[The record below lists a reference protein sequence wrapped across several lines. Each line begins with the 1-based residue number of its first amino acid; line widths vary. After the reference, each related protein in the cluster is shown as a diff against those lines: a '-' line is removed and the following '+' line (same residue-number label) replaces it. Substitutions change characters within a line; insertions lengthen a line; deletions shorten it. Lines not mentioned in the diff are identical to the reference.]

1 MKPSDKE
8 YDSKLNIQKT
18 DINFDPISLLEK
30 ETTTNSNINDIRL
43 ASLKIRDYIQTSP
56 NDTTKSTLI
65 IPKIKFNN
73 NNIVSIN
80 PWQELKV
87 SSTPSYS
94 KTKSIHINN
103 VDNTYQHASSVLSS
117 NDRAIL
123 TINKNHS
130 VLWNRANNSGVWRKS
145 YFMNR
150 LQVPPRRQLLNTDQ
164 QQSTNCDV

>member
-18 DINFDPISLLEK
+18 DINFDPIYLLEK
-30 ETTTNSNINDIRL
+30 DTTTNSNINDIRL
-43 ASLKIRDYIQTSP
+43 ASLKIRDYIQTSD

-94 KTKSIHINN
+94 KTK
-103 VDNTYQHASSVLSS
+103 V
-117 NDRAIL
+117 
-123 TINKNHS
+123 
-130 VLWNRANNSGVWRKS
+130 
-145 YFMNR
+145 
-150 LQVPPRRQLLNTDQ
+150 
-164 QQSTNCDV
+164 ST